1 MSRASTAVLAAAASV
16 MATAV
21 IVEDAVARVYRRFD
35 HMDRRMDDLEVS
47 LVAEMRETA
56 AAALSVPRPRATSSA
71 ADVVPAAEL

>member
-1 MSRASTAVLAAAASV
+1 VSRASTAVLAAAASV

-21 IVEDAVARVYRRFD
+21 IAENAVARVLRRI
-35 HMDRRMDDLEVS
+35 DDAESNVIG
-47 LVAEMRETA
+47 EMRETA